1 MIAIIIT
8 KVIMIMII
16 IAIIVM
22 IMVIITKNFLN
33 NKSPFSKNN
42 NDNVEL
48 QIKLF

>member
-16 IAIIVM
+16 ITIIVM
-22 IMVIITKNFLN
+22 IMVIIKKILN

-42 NDNVEL
+42 NGKVEL

>member
-16 IAIIVM
+16 ITIIVM
-22 IMVIITKNFLN
+22 IMVIIKKILS

-42 NDNVEL
+42 NGNVEL

>member
-16 IAIIVM
+16 IKTIIVM
-22 IMVIITKNFLN
+22 IMVIIKKISN

-42 NDNVEL
+42 NGNVEL

>member
-16 IAIIVM
+16 ITIIVM

-33 NKSPFSKNN
+33 KSPFSKNN
-42 NDNVEL
+42 NGNVEL